1 MNDLFLAEFKLKIF
15 VIFSPDE
22 NKRQVQDRVQRPPE
36 AGAGEGV
43 PLQPLH
49 HHQEE
54 GGAGSGVELVR
65 ETGGRTVA
73 ATVSQSVNHLHIS
86 GQNLV
91 PEPPS
96 KGEETSEEEGR
107 ADH

>member
-36 AGAGEGV
+36 TGAGEGV
-43 PLQPLH
+43 PLQPVH

-54 GGAGSGVELVR
+54 S
-65 ETGGRTVA
+65 
-73 ATVSQSVNHLHIS
+73 
-86 GQNLV
+86 
-91 PEPPS
+91 
-96 KGEETSEEEGR
+96 
-107 ADH
+107 

>member
-1 MNDLFLAEFKLKIF
+1 MFQYDLLSSSF
-15 VIFSPDE
+15 VQTVSTSASNSHTLFQQLIILFSSANA
-22 NKRQVQDRVQRPPE
+22 NKGQIPGCLLRPPE

-65 ETGGRTVA
+65 ETGETKYRIGRIDNT
-73 ATVSQSVNHLHIS
+73 
-86 GQNLV
+86 
-91 PEPPS
+91 
-96 KGEETSEEEGR
+96 
-107 ADH
+107 